1 MDSTLLIADPRWTW
15 REWLKENLGR
25 RDLLCLDVSDA
36 DHGPPGRVFLMRKG
50 KVRTWRLVG
59 TVFANRNPVDVLA
72 GGLGLAREASDG
84 AVVLSFDVGGSP
96 LLRQMALALAES
108 LGAAR
113 ILIPSGSGL
122 ENEPW
127 PVNPEWTEL
136 ADALPETMRTAQR
149 RSRWLE
155 VIEACDEHTLQLD
168 EIGLYGVRLGS
179 GERLTEPPFDRLGQH
194 VEVCGPVLHVVSD
207 GDPDDTLVAE
217 ALNLSGA
224 SRLNLVSPN
233 SYDGLVCSFV
243 RAGGEDFGIGVVRSI
258 DFKERKATFLSTAV
272 APAPVTAV
280 RIGAMRIDET
290 GKELGEAR
298 PWTV

>member
-1 MDSTLLIADPRWTW
+1 MDATLLIADPRWTW
-15 REWLKENLGR
+15 REWLKENLDG
-25 RDLLCLDVSDA
+25 RDLVCLDVSDA
-36 DHGPPGRVFLMRKG
+36 DHGPPGRVFLMREG
-50 KVRTWRLVG
+50 KVRSWRFVG
-59 TVFANRNPVDVLA
+59 TVVAARNPVDVLA
-72 GGLGLAREASDG
+72 GGLRLAREASDD
-84 AVVLSFDVGGSP
+84 AVVLSFDVGDSP

-108 LGAAR
+108 VGAASV
-113 ILIPSGSGL
+113 LIPSGSGL
-122 ENEPW
+122 ESEPW

-136 ADALPETMRTAQR
+136 AEALPETVRIAQR

-168 EIGLYGVRLGS
+168 EVGLYGVRLGS
-179 GERLTEPPFDRLGQH
+179 GERLTDPPFDKLGLH

-207 GDPDDTLVAE
+207 EEPDETLVAE
-217 ALNLSGA
+217 ALNLSHA

-243 RAGGEDFGIGVVRSI
+243 RGGGEDFGIGVVRSI
-258 DFKERKATFLSTAV
+258 DFEARRASFLSTAV

-280 RIGAMRIDET
+280 RIGAVRIDET